1 MKTLLTGAVLAAL
14 LAGCSDPAPVEKAPR
29 AVLVR
34 TIGGDASA
42 PRVRVYTGEIRA
54 RHEADIGFRIGGKLI
69 GRSVDV
75 GARVRPGQVLARLD
89 PQDVK
94 LAEQAAAAQVSAA
107 EADVALARAE
117 FERVQNLHARN
128 FVSASALDSRR
139 TARQAAEARLRQ
151 ARAQLATA
159 GNQAGYAALT
169 VADEGV
175 VTAAPAEVGQ
185 VVAAGQPVLRVAR
198 PEQRE
203 VLIHVPESRIA
214 ELGPGSPAV
223 VRAWASPARTYAA
236 AVREIAPAADAAT
249 RSYAVRVSV
258 ADPDDALA
266 LGATASVAFS
276 DAQGAAHMVLPL
288 TAVTRVDGHATVWVV
303 DEASHLAPLAVDTGE
318 FREDGVVVVG
328 GLPAGSRVVLTGVH
342 RLVAGETVR
351 AVDEAAPVALDARK

>member
-1 MKTLLTGAVLAAL
+1 MKTILTGVVLAAL
-14 LAGCSDPAPVEKAPR
+14 LAGCSGPAPVEKPPR

-34 TIGGDASA
+34 TIGSGDGE
-42 PRVRVYTGEIRA
+42 PQLRVYTGEVRA
-54 RHEADIGFRIGGKLI
+54 RHEADIGFRIAGKI
-69 GRSVDV
+69 VERNVDV
-75 GARVRPGQVLARLD
+75 GARVRPGAVLARLD

-128 FVSASALDSRR
+128 FVSASALDGRR
-139 TARQAAEARLRQ
+139 TAQQAAEARLRQ

-175 VTAAPAEVGQ
+175 VTAAPADVGQ

-198 PEQRE
+198 PDQRE

-214 ELGPGSPAV
+214 ELKTGSPAA
-223 VRAWASPARTYAA
+223 VRAWAHPARTYIA

-258 ADPDDALA
+258 ADADDALP
-266 LGATASVAFS
+266 LGATASVAFTES
-276 DAQGAAHMVLPL
+276 GDAAHTVLPL
-288 TAVTRVDGHATVWVV
+288 AAVTRVDGRATVWVV
-303 DEASHLAPLAVDTGE
+303 DEASRLAPLAVDTAV
-318 FREDGVVVVG
+318 FREDGVVVAG
-328 GLPAGSRVVLTGVH
+328 GLPAGSRVVVTGVH

>member
-1 MKTLLTGAVLAAL
+1 MKTKLTSTVLLAL
-14 LAGCSDPAPVEKAPR
+14 LAGCSGPAPVDKPPR

-34 TIGGDASA
+34 TIGTAASESQL
-42 PRVRVYTGEIRA
+42 RVYTGEVRA

-69 GRSVDV
+69 ERSGDV
-75 GARVRPGQVLARLD
+75 GARVLPGMVLARLD
-89 PQDVK
+89 PQDVQ

-128 FVSASALDSRR
+128 FISASVLDSRR
-139 TARQAAEARLRQ
+139 TALQAAEARLRQ
-151 ARAQLATA
+151 ARAQRATA
-159 GNQAGYAALT
+159 RNQADYAALA
-169 VADEGV
+169 VAYAGV
-175 VTAAPAEVGQ
+175 VTAVLAEPGQ

-214 ELGPGSPAV
+214 ALRPGHAAA
-223 VRAWASPARTYAA
+223 VRAWANPAHAYTA
-236 AVREIAPAADAAT
+236 AVREIAPSADSAT

-258 ADPDDALA
+258 ADADDALP
-266 LGATASVAFS
+266 LGATASVAFADPL
-276 DAQGAAHMVLPL
+276 DAAQTILPL
-288 TAVTRVDGHATVWVV
+288 TAVTRVDGRATVWLV
-303 DEASHLAPLAVDTGE
+303 DEASHLMPLAVDTGA
-318 FREDGVVVVG
+318 FSEDGVVVVG

-342 RLVAGETVR
+342 RLVAGEAVR

>member
-1 MKTLLTGAVLAAL
+1 MKTILTSVVLAGL
-14 LAGCSDPAPVEKAPR
+14 LAGCSGPAPVEKPPR

-34 TIGGDASA
+34 TIGNDAA
-42 PRVRVYTGEIRA
+42 EPQLRVYTGEVRA
-54 RHEADIGFRIGGKLI
+54 RHEADIGFRIAGKI
-69 GRSVDV
+69 VERNVDV
-75 GARVRPGQVLARLD
+75 GARVRPGAVLARLD

-94 LAEQAAAAQVSAA
+94 LAEQAAAAQVSAV

-128 FVSASALDSRR
+128 FVSASALDGRR
-139 TARQAAEARLRQ
+139 TALQAADARLRH

-169 VADEGV
+169 VADAGV

-198 PEQRE
+198 PDQRE

-214 ELGPGSPAV
+214 ELKTGSPAA
-223 VRAWASPARTYAA
+223 VRAWANPARTYVA

-258 ADPDDALA
+258 ADADDGVP
-266 LGATASVAFS
+266 LGATASVAFAES
-276 DAQGAAHMVLPL
+276 RDAVQTVLPL

-303 DEASHLAPLAVDTGE
+303 DEAARLAPLAVEAGA

-328 GLPAGSRVVLTGVH
+328 GLPAGSRVVVTGVH

>member
-1 MKTLLTGAVLAAL
+1 MKTILTSTVLLTL
-14 LAGCSDPAPVEKAPR
+14 LAGCSGPAPVDKPPR

-34 TIGGDASA
+34 TIGTAASE
-42 PRVRVYTGEIRA
+42 PQLRVYTGEVRA

-69 GRSVDV
+69 ERSVDA

-128 FVSASALDSRR
+128 FISASALDSRR
-139 TARQAAEARLRQ
+139 TALQAAEARLRQ
-151 ARAQLATA
+151 VRAQLATA

-175 VTAAPAEVGQ
+175 VTAVIAEAGQ
-185 VVAAGQPVLRVAR
+185 VVAAGQPVLRIAR
-198 PEQRE
+198 PGERE
-203 VLIHVPESRIA
+203 VLIYVPESRIA
-214 ELGPGSPAV
+214 ELRPGLPAA
-223 VRAWASPARTYAA
+223 VRAWANPAHAYVA

-258 ADPDDALA
+258 VDADDALP
-266 LGATASVAFS
+266 LGATASVAFAQS
-276 DAQGAAHMVLPL
+276 PDAAQAILPL
-288 TAVTRVDGHATVWVV
+288 TAVTRMDGRATVWVV
-303 DEASHLAPLAVDTGE
+303 DEASKLVPHAVDTGA
-318 FREDGVVVVG
+318 FREDGVVVAS
-328 GLPAGSRVVLTGVH
+328 GLPAGARVVVTGVH
-342 RLVAGETVR
+342 RLVAGEVVR